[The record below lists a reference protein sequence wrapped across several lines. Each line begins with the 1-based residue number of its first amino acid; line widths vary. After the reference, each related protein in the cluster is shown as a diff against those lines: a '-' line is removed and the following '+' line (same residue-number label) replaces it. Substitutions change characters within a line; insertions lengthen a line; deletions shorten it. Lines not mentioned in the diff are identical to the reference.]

1 MQKKGERPMQQESKE
16 LRTIDWEVYKIL
28 KENSQI
34 YMHQQ
39 TIIDFLKM
47 KGIDISKRE
56 LRKSIRNL
64 KDSPKIQ
71 KIILTSY
78 SNGYKLLTDEKE
90 RELLE
95 KKTINILKQL
105 ALNYKDIKRF
115 NLNSQSKIPVSKYER
130 NFIESI
136 MKGWHYEM

>member
-34 YMHQQ
+34 YIHQQ

-136 MKGWHYEM
+136 MKG

>member
-78 SNGYKLLTDEKE
+78 SNGYKLLTDEK
-90 RELLE
+90 
-95 KKTINILKQL
+95 
-105 ALNYKDIKRF
+105 F
-115 NLNSQSKIPVSKYER
+115 
-130 NFIESI
+130 
-136 MKGWHYEM
+136 